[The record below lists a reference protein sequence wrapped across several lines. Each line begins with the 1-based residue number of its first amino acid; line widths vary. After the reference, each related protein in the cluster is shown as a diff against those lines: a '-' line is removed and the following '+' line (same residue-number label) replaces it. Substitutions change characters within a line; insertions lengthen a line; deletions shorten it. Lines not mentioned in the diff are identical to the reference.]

1 MGGSD
6 LYGNSSGSIIVG
18 KTVDWV
24 KNNTSLRIELNFQPF
39 QRILAHCTIAKTFT
53 HKEQLLTCSL
63 G

>member
-24 KNNTSLRIELNFQPF
+24 KHDTSLRIELNFKIF
-39 QRILAHCTIAKTFT
+39 QRILAHCIIAKTFEN
-53 HKEQLLTCSL
+53 HKE
-63 G
+63 